1 MDRRWLLCG
10 LVAALM
16 APAVVLWGGVQWTAH
31 APRAFNHVTQTISE
45 LVARDAPG
53 RAAVSALF
61 VIYNGLL
68 AAFGLALRDLAGGR
82 EPAGGPFTGPVTGH
96 GAQAGDRIVALAA
109 LGVLLLAAPMDPVG
123 APRSPIG
130 LVHTSIAGMM
140 AVVATGAALSG
151 GRWLGHEPGM
161 AAYARLSQ
169 ATVALMILFGALT
182 LAGSWLGLLG
192 LMERLLTGAFE
203 VWLGVVAVGLYRAV
217 GETRAGRGAREQA
230 AHARS
235 QVADGG

>member
-16 APAVVLWGGVQWTAH
+16 APIVVLWGGVQWTAH

-68 AAFGLALRDLAGGR
+68 AAFGLALRDLAGGQG
-82 EPAGGPFTGPVTGH
+82 PAGGH
-96 GAQAGDRIVALAA
+96 GEQAGDRVVALAA

-182 LAGSWLGLLG
+182 LAGSWLELLG

-217 GETRAGRGAREQA
+217 GETRAGEGAREQA
-230 AHARS
+230 AHGRS